1 MRSLGRARHEP
12 LGGGGC
18 IWAGGAEG
26 RGVCVCV
33 CAHVLTKVGDV
44 VSITTA
50 ICFQSWLLLDGSN
63 VFFSNLDLLL
73 SSMRSP
79 SERSVSTAGR
89 SAYLNLVVPYQL
101 TSLVS
106 PSIKVIR
113 STRLMS
119 AVSVRV
125 RRRLLSP
132 ALSRFLAIRGQSQA
146 LSPSAFSRRM
156 ERE

>member
-1 MRSLGRARHEP
+1 M
-12 LGGGGC
+12 
-18 IWAGGAEG
+18 
-26 RGVCVCV
+26 CVCV
-33 CAHVLTKVGDV
+33 CSRSDQSRGRCINNDSYLLPV
-44 VSITTA
+44 VAA
-50 ICFQSWLLLDGSN
+50 IRQSQCI
-63 VFFSNLDLLL
+63 FFSNLDLLL
-73 SSMRSP
+73 SSMRSS

-106 PSIKVIR
+106 PCIKVIR